1 MLATEVKRIIEEG
14 KDVKINV
21 RRTLNIDN
29 IRRLKDRGLIRQ
41 TNYNIPNHLY
51 FYLGNGKNE

>member
-1 MLATEVKRIIEEG
+1 MLATEVKRVIEEG
-14 KDVKINV
+14 KNVKINV

-29 IRRLKDRGLIRQ
+29 IRKLKERGLVRQ

-51 FYLGNGKNE
+51 FYLRKDKNE